1 LGKVKLSEVKSV
13 LSAAKKARSQ
23 NSKLLMPHRVGLS
36 PKAANESAKLLK
48 KAGLDVTK
56 LPKIQHKSPRVDS
69 KPIPNLTKEYLWRKN
84 SIIQNAKNRISALQV
99 PPTSDSKLNPLF
111 GPPNQ
116 QIIQIQPFFIW
127 VTPVGILKSSNV
139 GEPNDNWAK
148 IRIDSTSDSANYEV
162 NFLYL
167 WENPS
172 DLQATVDVQTHLGFF
187 GYCSVSCG
195 SGILYGISHSQSQI
209 AAQLNIYAWWEQ
221 DPTFGPSVLS
231 SNSWPVED
239 LLVEGPGLFRPP
251 PSKWEYVQSLP
262 NLTYNKLAVP
272 PGDTAVFEVNAT
284 FTVSQDNGEAIF
296 DFNQYGWEIYNPFLT
311 LDIYYPQISV
321 NG

>member
-1 LGKVKLSEVKSV
+1 MGKIKLSEVKSV

-36 PKAANESAKLLK
+36 PGAASERAKLLTSFFK
-48 KAGLDVTK
+48 KAGLDVSK
-56 LPKIQHKSPRVDS
+56 LAKIQDKSPRIDI
-69 KPIPNLTKEYLWRKN
+69 KPSPTLTKEYLWRKN

-99 PPTSDSKLNPLF
+99 PPTSDTKLNPLF

-127 VTPVGILKSSNV
+127 VTPVGILKSSNI
-139 GEPNDNWAK
+139 GGPNDNWAK

-172 DLQATVDVQTHLGFF
+172 DLQAIVDVQTYLGFF

-195 SGILYGISHSQSQI
+195 SGILYGISHSESQI

-262 NLTYNKLAVP
+262 NLTYNKLVVP
-272 PGDTAVFEVNAT
+272 PGDTALFEVNAT

-296 DFNQYGWEIYNPFLT
+296 DFNRYGWETRRRRI
-311 LDIYYPQISV
+311 
-321 NG
+321 